1 MEDQLIL
8 CRYLSKKK
16 LILSRTAFRII
27 SIILSPSLISMIIKS
42 LIHHDCQTF
51 GSRYPF
57 DLDTIDSQHYIKL
70 DKIYYFFSFS
80 LSTPTFCTKKRKRK
94 KNEFECKPFI
104 LYDGW
109 KNIKKPRQLIFL
121 HHTHTYQRYAIDTNP

>member
-1 MEDQLIL
+1 MIVKLLEVGIRLIWTQSTASITSNL
-8 CRYLSKKK
+8 TRSTIFFLFPCPHPRFVLKKEK
-16 LILSRTAFRII
+16 E
-27 SIILSPSLISMIIKS
+27 
-42 LIHHDCQTF
+42 
-51 GSRYPF
+51 
-57 DLDTIDSQHYIKL
+57 
-70 DKIYYFFSFS
+70 
-80 LSTPTFCTKKRKRK
+80 K